1 MDHGP
6 APETAEAPAA
16 VAPAERLAVAQV
28 AESPDMAEM
37 AVLALDI
44 GGTQIRAAAIL
55 PSGARLGR
63 RAASTPVAAGAEAI
77 YRACAE
83 LLRGVADGLPAD
95 VRGRVTGI
103 GISSMGPV
111 DPWRGLVVDPPNVPS
126 LRDAPLADEMEARLG
141 LPAFL
146 DRDTNVAALAE
157 SWLGAA
163 RGCRDFLYV
172 TVSTGLG
179 GAVVHDG
186 CLMLGP
192 DGTAGELGHVTL
204 MMDRGPRC
212 GCGGTGHLEGIA
224 AGAGLAAQA
233 QEEAARGGSAF
244 LSARA
249 DLAPLTARDVAEGEL
264 AGDRACKMLMERARR
279 AFAVACV
286 GWVNAFNPEL
296 IVVGGTLAE
305 RQGERWLGAARA
317 AVESSAFRAPA
328 ARVRIVPAQLGDD
341 VGLVGAW
348 PLVAQRRGD
357 PAWREKRPG
366 HSLANDSSSHAA
378 PEAAAREA
386 AAPDASARAA
396 QAARGD

>member
-1 MDHGP
+1 M
-6 APETAEAPAA
+6 
-16 VAPAERLAVAQV
+16 V
-28 AESPDMAEM
+28 
-37 AVLALDI
+37 VLALDI
-44 GGTQIRAAAIL
+44 GGTQIRTAAIL
-55 PSGARLGR
+55 PDGTRLGR
-63 RAASTPVAAGAEAI
+63 RAAPTPVAAGAEAI
-77 YRACAE
+77 YSTCAE
-83 LLRGVADGLPAD
+83 LLSGVEESLPGE
-95 VRGRVTGI
+95 VRGRVTAI

-111 DPWRGLVVDPPNVPS
+111 DPWRGLVVDPPNVQA
-126 LRDAPLADEMEARLG
+126 LRDAPLADEMESRLG
-141 LPAFL
+141 IPAFL

-157 SWLGAA
+157 RWLGAA

-186 CLMLGP
+186 RLMLGP

-204 MMDRGPRC
+204 MMDGGPRC
-212 GCGGTGHLEGIA
+212 NCGGRGHLEGIA

-233 QEEAARGGSAF
+233 RDEVARGGSAF

-249 DLAPLTARDVAEGEL
+249 DLAPLTARDVAEGDV
-264 AGDRACKMLMERARR
+264 AGDRACQLLMQRARW

-286 GWVNAFNPEL
+286 GWVNAFNPAL

-317 AVESSAFRAPA
+317 AVESTAFREPA

-348 PLVAQRRGD
+348 PLVNDRLGD
-357 PAWREKRPG
+357 PAWRAKRPV
-366 HSLANDSSSHAA
+366 
-378 PEAAAREA
+378 R
-386 AAPDASARAA
+386 
-396 QAARGD
+396 

>member
-1 MDHGP
+1 MNESR
-6 APETAEAPAA
+6 APETAEM
-16 VAPAERLAVAQV
+16 VA
-28 AESPDMAEM
+28 
-37 AVLALDI
+37 LALDI

-55 PSGARLGR
+55 PDGARLGR
-63 RAASTPVAAGAEAI
+63 RAAPTPVAAGAEAI

-83 LLRGVADGLPAD
+83 LLRGVADSLPGE
-95 VRGRVTGI
+95 VRGRVAAV

-111 DPWRGLVVDPPNVPS
+111 DPWRGWVVDPPNVAC
-126 LRDAPLADEMEARLG
+126 LRDAPLADEIEGRLG

-157 SWLGAA
+157 RWLGAA
-163 RGCRDFLYV
+163 RGCGDFLYV

-186 CLMLGP
+186 RLMLGP

-204 MMDRGPRC
+204 IMDGGPRC

-233 QEEAARGGSAF
+233 QGEVASGASAF
-244 LSARA
+244 LRARA
-249 DLAPLTARDVAEGEL
+249 DIAPLTARDVAEGEL
-264 AGDRACKMLMERARR
+264 AGDRACEFLMERARR

-286 GWVNAFNPEL
+286 GWVNAFNPAL

-317 AVESSAFRAPA
+317 AVESSALRAPA

-348 PLVAQRRGD
+348 PLVAQRRCD

-366 HSLANDSSSHAA
+366 HRQ
-378 PEAAAREA
+378 P
-386 AAPDASARAA
+386 P
-396 QAARGD
+396 G

>member
-1 MDHGP
+1 MREGRVPD
-6 APETAEAPAA
+6 
-16 VAPAERLAVAQV
+16 PAEMV
-28 AESPDMAEM
+28 
-37 AVLALDI
+37 VLALDI

-55 PSGARLGR
+55 PDGARLGR
-63 RAASTPVAAGAEAI
+63 CAAPTPVAAGAEAI
-77 YRACAE
+77 YSTCAE
-83 LLRGVADGLPAD
+83 LLSQVADGLPAD
-95 VRGRVTGI
+95 VRGRVAAI

-111 DPWRGLVVDPPNVPS
+111 DPWRGLVVDPPNVRA

-141 LPAFL
+141 IPAFL

-157 SWLGAA
+157 RWLGAA

-204 MMDRGPRC
+204 MMDGGPRC
-212 GCGGTGHLEGIA
+212 ACGGTGHLEGIA

-233 QEEAARGGSAF
+233 EDEVARGGSSF
-244 LSARA
+244 LRARA
-249 DLAPLTARDVAEGEL
+249 EIAPLTARDVAEGDV
-264 AGDRACKMLMERARR
+264 AGDRACQLLMQRARW

-286 GWVNAFNPEL
+286 GWVNAFNPAL

-317 AVESSAFRAPA
+317 AVQSSAFRAPA

-348 PLVAQRRGD
+348 PLVADRLGD
-357 PAWREKRPG
+357 PAWREKRPV
-366 HSLANDSSSHAA
+366 
-378 PEAAAREA
+378 R
-386 AAPDASARAA
+386 
-396 QAARGD
+396 

>member
-1 MDHGP
+1 MDLEP
-6 APETAEAPAA
+6 PPEVAGAPAT
-16 VAPAERLAVAQV
+16 
-28 AESPDMAEM
+28 

-55 PSGARLGR
+55 PDGALLGR
-63 RAASTPVAAGAEAI
+63 RAAPTPVAEGAEAI

-83 LLRGVADGLPAD
+83 RLRGVVDDLPAE
-95 VRGRVTGI
+95 VRARVAAI
-103 GISSMGPV
+103 GISSMGPI
-111 DPWRGLVVDPPNVPS
+111 DPWRGLVVDPPNVPA

-204 MMDRGPRC
+204 MMDGGPRC

-244 LSARA
+244 LRARA

-264 AGDRACKMLMERARR
+264 AGDRTCRLLMERARR

-286 GWVNAFNPEL
+286 GWVDAFNPEL

-328 ARVRIVPAQLGDD
+328 ARVKIVPAQLGDD

-357 PAWREKRPG
+357 PVWREKRPG
-366 HSLANDSSSHAA
+366 RSPGDGAA
-378 PEAAAREA
+378 TDAARA
-386 AAPDASARAA
+386 TPDAR
-396 QAARGD
+396 RDD